1 MAPWVRKTF
10 VDILP
15 RYLFIQRPEKGDE
28 PEINFLH
35 DEIPTSQSI
44 PTQEEEHF
52 SENASNPLVIL
63 ADGDLVNFKL
73 SAAKFENVVHF
84 WKNFGKIFFIKLGGQ
99 SYSLADRESY
109 LEMVVHYLE

>member
-63 ADGDLVNFKL
+63 ADGDLVTFKL
-73 SAAKFENVVHF
+73 SAAKFEKMHI
-84 WKNFGKIFFIKLGGQ
+84 FGKILTIFF
-99 SYSLADRESY
+99 Y
-109 LEMVVHYLE
+109 